1 MKKPSHWIL
10 WAALPALLL
19 VAGCRDGA
27 PAASGP
33 ADEDHDHEAAAPSSV
48 TLSPEAVAAADI
60 RTEPAVTRRL
70 ALRVAAAGEI
80 EWNARRVVHLTARTP
95 GRLERVLVV
104 RGASPARSPPT

>member
-33 ADEDHDHEAAAPSSV
+33 ADEDHDHEAASPSSV
-48 TLSPEAVAAADI
+48 TLSPEAVAA
-60 RTEPAVTRRL
+60 TR
-70 ALRVAAAGEI
+70 
-80 EWNARRVVHLTARTP
+80 
-95 GRLERVLVV
+95 
-104 RGASPARSPPT
+104 